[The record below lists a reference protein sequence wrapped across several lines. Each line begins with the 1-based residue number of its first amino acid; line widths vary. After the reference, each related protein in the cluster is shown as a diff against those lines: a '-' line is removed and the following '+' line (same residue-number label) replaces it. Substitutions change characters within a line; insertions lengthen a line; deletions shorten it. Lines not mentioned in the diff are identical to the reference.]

1 MIDHGWW
8 AMAAMR
14 SLNLEP
20 AVRRAVLRT
29 AATSIEAK
37 LGLVEAAPPEP
48 DTRGALGEPR
58 ASFVTLTIEGELR
71 GCCGTLEPARPLL
84 VDVWSNAQASAFRD
98 PRFPPLTVHEWQ
110 RSDLEVSVLTPCER
124 VVVASEQQLALE
136 LVPGRD
142 GVVLEWRGM
151 RATFLPKVWEHVAG
165 PRDFLRRLKEKAGL
179 SADFWAADVQVWRY
193 ETEIMAVERP
203 AASGAAAAPG

>member
-1 MIDHGWW
+1 MKLDPG
-8 AMAAMR
+8 AR
-14 SLNLEP
+14 Q
-20 AVRRAVLRT
+20 AVLRT
-29 AATSIEAK
+29 AATSIGAK
-37 LGLVEAAPPEP
+37 LGLVDATPPGATGLP
-48 DTRGALGEPR
+48 GALGEPR

-142 GVVLEWRGM
+142 GLVLAWRGM

-203 AASGAAAAPG
+203 AASGAAAPG